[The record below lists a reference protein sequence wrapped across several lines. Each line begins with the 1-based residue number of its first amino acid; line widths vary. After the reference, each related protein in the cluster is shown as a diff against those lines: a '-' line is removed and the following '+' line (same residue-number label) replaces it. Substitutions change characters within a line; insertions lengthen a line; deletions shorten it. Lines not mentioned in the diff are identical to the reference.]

1 MGLKRKQVAVLPQGS
16 PGSALLPRE
25 LPFPWCLSWIPH
37 TCVCIPESLLQPL
50 LAGQPCFWGG
60 AGCFSSQH
68 SCCASEQGFH
78 LKPAPPHSLTPMRLK
93 RLPCILEERVAH
105 GFAWKT
111 YFSIPLFCVCV
122 SAVAALSR
130 GLLELG
136 EEIHGRAPGLYTMG
150 HFKGSTL
157 SQITPVFTGTKKG
170 TSHIHARSWVSYLQL
185 FPP

>member
-1 MGLKRKQVAVLPQGS
+1 MPVLDTPHLCVHPREPFAAS
-16 PGSALLPRE
+16 PCRPALLLR
-25 LPFPWCLSWIPH
+25 WSR
-37 TCVCIPESLLQPL
+37 LLFQ
-50 LAGQPCFWGG
+50 
-60 AGCFSSQH
+60 SQH

-78 LKPAPPHSLTPMRLK
+78 LKPAPPHSLTAPRLK

-170 TSHIHARSWVSYLQL
+170 TSHIHARS
-185 FPP
+185 